1 MKNLLIP
8 AVCLLC
14 CLKSAQSCN
23 TDNGEMTLGIERD
36 TTLAGSVSFVNAYYF
51 TAECTYDG
59 KVLDGFIDYMSMID
73 VHNCTDSSI
82 NILCGGTWGDTRI
95 NLYVE
100 DIPVFGKAGDVAF
113 EHTTDRNTVRIN
125 KSSYEYVSTYVK
137 GYIRE
142 IPITKDDPAT
152 PDYDC
157 AIDFQCEVDGKPLLL
172 KITSISTWY
181 K

>member
-14 CLKSAQSCN
+14 CLTSAQSCN

-36 TTLAGSVSFVNAYYF
+36 TYYF